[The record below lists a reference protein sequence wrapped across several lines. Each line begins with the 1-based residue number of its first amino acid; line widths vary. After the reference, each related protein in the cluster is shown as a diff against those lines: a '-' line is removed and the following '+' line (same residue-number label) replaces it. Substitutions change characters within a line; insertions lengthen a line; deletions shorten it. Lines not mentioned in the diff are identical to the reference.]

1 MGKKFDII
9 RFALKCILIPAAAV
23 LVIFLLNR
31 PYKKIDEQKY
41 MEFMKYDTVGREY
54 CEIHI
59 ANLGSSHGASDFIY
73 DTVEGIT
80 ARGFICFNF
89 ANTSQTFDYD
99 YAMLKEFGENLVHGC
114 VLFIPVSYFSFNNE
128 VVNASEAQAMSLRYY
143 HFLSPENIP
152 DYDLY
157 VDIITNRLPILS
169 AGEDIMKLFPNINP
183 VLTAHAA
190 NEGVDVE
197 EFARRAQER
206 YSRHFDHK
214 DEYFLPERIE
224 ELYAIIGYCKE
235 HEITPVLVTT
245 PFSSYYNDLVS
256 QEFLQQFRETV
267 TTIATDTG
275 INYYDYS
282 RDERFGGNLQ
292 YFSDSDHLSGEGA
305 ALFMNILWGE
315 VEELKRYQ

>member
-23 LVIFLLNR
+23 LVILLLNR

-54 CEIHI
+54 CEIYI

-80 ARGFICFNF
+80 ARGFVCFNF

-99 YAMLKEFGENLVHGC
+99 YAMLKEFGENLVPGC

-190 NEGVDVE
+190 NDGVDVE

-245 PFSSYYNDLVS
+245 PFSSYYNNLIS

-282 RDERFGGNLQ
+282 HDERFGGNLQ

>member
-282 RDERFGGNLQ
+282 HDERFGGNLQ

>member
-143 HFLSPENIP
+143 HFLSSENIP

-282 RDERFGGNLQ
+282 HDERFGGNLQ

>member
-128 VVNASEAQAMSLRYY
+128 VINASEAQAMSLRYY